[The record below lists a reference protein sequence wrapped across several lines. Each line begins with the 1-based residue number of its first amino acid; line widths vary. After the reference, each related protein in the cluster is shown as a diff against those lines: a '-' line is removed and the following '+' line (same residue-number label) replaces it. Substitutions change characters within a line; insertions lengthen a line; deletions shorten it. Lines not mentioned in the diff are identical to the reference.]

1 MRGNVFIVGLGLI
14 GGSLALTIKKQHP
27 DCLIYGFDVNEEE
40 IDKAIILKIIDKKA
54 ASFQEGAE
62 LADFIILSTPV
73 LETEKLMEQ
82 LASLPL
88 KENVLI
94 TDTGSTK
101 KTIVEKAAIL
111 NEKGIQFVGG
121 HPMAGSHKSGV
132 TAAKAQLFENA
143 FYIFTPGSNKA
154 MEHINTLK
162 ELLSG
167 TKARFIELTAEDHDE
182 MTGILSHLPHVIAS
196 SLVDQAKDA
205 QENYPLLS
213 RLAAG
218 GFRDITR
225 IASSDPTMWASI
237 SLLNKDVLTRLLKQ
251 WIVKMNHIT
260 ELIQE
265 ENFEKIYA
273 FFQDAKVFRDEL
285 PAHSTGVIH
294 AFYDL
299 FIDIPDYPG
308 IISEITGYL
317 AEERISITNI
327 RILETRDDVYG
338 VLRISFQNEKDRSL
352 AKECLENRTTYDLFI
367 Q

>member
-27 DCLIYGFDVNEEE
+27 DVIIHGYDVNEEE
-40 IDKAIILKIIDKKA
+40 MNKAIILKIIDKKA
-54 ASFQEGAE
+54 ESFQQGAE
-62 LADFIILSTPV
+62 IADLIILSTPV
-73 LETEKLMEQ
+73 LVTEKLMVQ
-82 LASLPL
+82 LANLQL

-101 KTIVEKAAIL
+101 KTIVDKAKVL
-111 NEKGIQFVGG
+111 TEKGIQFIGG

-132 TAAKAQLFENA
+132 TAAKEQLFENA
-143 FYIFTPGSNKA
+143 FYIFTPNSSQKT
-154 MEHINTLK
+154 EQINTLK
-162 ELLSG
+162 EWLSG
-167 TKARFIELTAEDHDE
+167 TKARFMELTAEDHDE

-196 SLVDQAKDA
+196 SLVEQAKEA
-205 QENYPLLS
+205 EENYPLLS

-237 SLLNKDVLTRLLKQ
+237 SLLNRDVLLRLLKQ
-251 WIVKMNHIT
+251 WIGKMNHIT
-260 ELIQE
+260 DLIQE
-265 ENFEKIYA
+265 ENFDKLYA
-273 FFQDAKVFRDEL
+273 FFQEAKVFRDEL
-285 PAHSTGVIH
+285 PVHSTGVIH
-294 AFYDL
+294 SFYDL

-317 AEERISITNI
+317 AEEKISITNI
-327 RILETRDDVYG
+327 RILETREDVYG
-338 VLRISFQNEKDRSL
+338 VLRISFQNEQDRSL
-352 AKECLENRTTYDLFI
+352 AKECLEKRTTYDLFI